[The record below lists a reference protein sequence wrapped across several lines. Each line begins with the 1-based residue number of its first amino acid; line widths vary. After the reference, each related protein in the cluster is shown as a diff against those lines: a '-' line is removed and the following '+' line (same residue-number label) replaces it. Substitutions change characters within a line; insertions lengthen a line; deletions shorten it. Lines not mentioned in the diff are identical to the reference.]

1 MESRVYRVRSQ
12 PPSQRR
18 LPRQPRSSARPYA
31 RQSNRSRD
39 RRDRHTQ
46 RRSFPQRRSPASL
59 QRRSRLPESNSPRP
73 AMCREVVREIVESR
87 HGVRTITTTETFTRP
102 MSHQWNV
109 PERQQFA
116 MPQQGLVPQQFALPQ
131 QGLVPQQFALPQQ
144 ELVPQQYTLMSSANS
159 SSPARRRGDH
169 RRRPQNNVDLL
180 GRLRAQ
186 LAQVERTK
194 QQLSLCL

>member
-39 RRDRHTQ
+39 RRDRHTP
-46 RRSFPQRRSPASL
+46 RRSFPQRRSPVSL
-59 QRRSRLPESNSPRP
+59 QRRSRSPESNSPRP
-73 AMCREVVREIVESR
+73 AMCREVLREIVESR

-102 MSHQWNV
+102 MSHQRNV
-109 PERQQFA
+109 PERPQFA

-131 QGLVPQQFALPQQ
+131 QGLVPQQYA
-144 ELVPQQYTLMSSANS
+144 LMSSANS
-159 SSPARRRGDH
+159 SAPARRRGDH
-169 RRRPQNNVDLL
+169 RRRPQSNVDLL
-180 GRLRAQ
+180 DRLRAQ

>member
-116 MPQQGLVPQQFALPQ
+116 MPQQGLVPQQFAL
-131 QGLVPQQFALPQQ
+131 
-144 ELVPQQYTLMSSANS
+144 MSSANS
-159 SSPARRRGDH
+159 CAPARRRGDH